1 MIERIKIA
9 GYKSLDGVEITLNPL
24 TVLFGPN
31 GSGKSNFLDAL
42 QLLSNLVR
50 VRTLKEAFES
60 PYRGTPLE
68 SFAFGREGLRGLLQR
83 DSAQFTFEVD
93 VRLSNHVI
101 QTIEKQIRELRRSH
115 QEGGTES
122 SDNGRAGDRRN
133 EQAPDESTGQ
143 YTKLIKETRLRYR
156 ITIEILPKSGILQVA
171 DEYVAALSRDGT
183 PSKKRRP
190 FLERMQSRLHL
201 RMERQSH
208 LVYYDRFLDHTIVSQ
223 PLYAPHY
230 PHLAALKQELL
241 GWHFY
246 YFEPRE
252 RMRSPNPVMATRHIG
267 LMGENLAAFL
277 NTLQAL
283 DKRKFQAIEKS
294 LRTIVPTA
302 NGIVVTV
309 NDLGQVEL
317 RVREGDAEIPA
328 RLLSEGTLRILGLL
342 ALFGAQEPPSLI
354 GFEEPENGVHPRRI
368 KLIAELWKNHAAP
381 ADTQVI
387 ITTHSPLLA
396 DLINDDCLY
405 VCRRS
410 AGRTSIEPFT
420 TFGPLGRP
428 AAIADALDEQEKL
441 PVSERILRGDFDA

>member
-9 GYKSLDGVEITLNPL
+9 GYKSLDGVEVTLKPL
-24 TVLFGPN
+24 SVLFGPN

-50 VRTLKEAFES
+50 VRTLKEAFEP
-60 PYRGTPLE
+60 PYRGAPLE
-68 SFAFGREGLRGLLQR
+68 SFAFEREGLRGLLQR
-83 DSAQFTFEVD
+83 DSAQFTLEVD

-101 QTIEKQIRELRRSH
+101 RTVEKQISELRRSH
-115 QEGGTES
+115 QEGETES
-122 SDNGRAGDRRN
+122 PDNGRAGSRRDQETPN
-133 EQAPDESTGQ
+133 ETASQHS
-143 YTKLIKETRLRYR
+143 KMIKEPRLRYR
-156 ITIEILPKSGILQVA
+156 ITIEILPKSGILRVA
-171 DEYVAALSRDGT
+171 DEYVAALSNDGT
-183 PSKKRRP
+183 PSKRRKP

-201 RMERQSH
+201 RMEGQAH
-208 LVYYDRFLDHTIVSQ
+208 PVYHDRFLDHTIVSQ

-283 DKRKFQAIEKS
+283 DKRRFQAIEKS
-294 LRTIVPTA
+294 LHTIIPTT
-302 NGIVVTV
+302 NGIVATV

-317 RVREGDAEIPA
+317 RVREGEAEIPA

-342 ALFGAQEPPSLI
+342 ALSGAQEPPSLI

-368 KLIAELWKNHAAP
+368 KLIAELLKNHAAP

-387 ITTHSPLLA
+387 ITTHSPLMA

-410 AGRTSIEPFT
+410 AGRTTIAPFSS
-420 TFGPLGRP
+420 FGPLGRP
-428 AAIADALDEQEKL
+428 AAIADALEEQEKL